1 MDKGAVTSWAT
12 VRSLYNLMRARAKS
26 RKAFNTEMQG
36 DPRTDE
42 DKVFTDIQFWVRKPS
57 RLINFAACDPSMGKN
72 QSSDP
77 SAILVGGLDLETL
90 NLYVYLADIKRRVPS
105 KLKSDLIAYQKEF
118 NCQAIG
124 FENNNAY
131 EFMRTELLAQAL
143 QENVYLP
150 LVGVTASVP
159 LEIRIESLE
168 PVITGYSA
176 KILLHSSQTQLL
188 DELDTFPE
196 KQTHHHY
203 DGLSTLHILWGVAV
217 SRSGG
222 LPQIKSRPQRH
233 HPISGY

>member
-1 MDKGAVTSWAT
+1 
-12 VRSLYNLMRARAKS
+12 
-26 RKAFNTEMQG
+26 
-36 DPRTDE
+36 
-42 DKVFTDIQFWVRKPS
+42 
-57 RLINFAACDPSMGKN
+57 
-72 QSSDP
+72 
-77 SAILVGGLDLETL
+77 
-90 NLYVYLADIKRRVPS
+90 
-105 KLKSDLIAYQKEF
+105 
-118 NCQAIG
+118 
-124 FENNNAY
+124 
-131 EFMRTELLAQAL
+131 MRTELLAQAL